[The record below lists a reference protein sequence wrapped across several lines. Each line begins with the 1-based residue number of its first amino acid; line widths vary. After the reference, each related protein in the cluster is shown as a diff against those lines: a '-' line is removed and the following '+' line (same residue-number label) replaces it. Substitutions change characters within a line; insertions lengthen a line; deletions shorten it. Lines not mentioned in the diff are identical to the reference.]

1 MNSDDLLEI
10 LAPLG
15 YTRGRGEVVPV
26 PLVRLPRIPNQAVPC
41 PECERPAGVKCI
53 GTYTHTSRR
62 RMATRAFNLARSS
75 QTAH

>member
-1 MNSDDLLEI
+1 MMNSDDLVEI

-15 YTRGRGEVVPV
+15 YARGRGEVITVKPV
-26 PLVRLPRIPNQAVPC
+26 SLPKIPNQAVPC
-41 PECERPAGVKCI
+41 PECERLAGVKCI

-75 QTAH
+75 